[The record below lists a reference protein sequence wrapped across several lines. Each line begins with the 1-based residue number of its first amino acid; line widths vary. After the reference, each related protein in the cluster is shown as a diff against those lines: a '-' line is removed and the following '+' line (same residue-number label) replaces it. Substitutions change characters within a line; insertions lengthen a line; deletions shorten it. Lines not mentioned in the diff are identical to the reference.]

1 MTTESWQPSRDFF
14 NQNAQSAEIRNV
26 CLKII
31 PILGSIFKVKN
42 RTPYMPYLHR
52 NDLLNL
58 YPHLEILEAKLL
70 ELDITPN
77 MHQHIVPEEA
87 DQIALA
93 EWVAS
98 QIFPYLGPRID
109 STATDELKILLNFA
123 HFFLDADIPEDF

>member
-1 MTTESWQPSRDFF
+1 MTTESWQRSRNFF
-14 NQNAQSAEIRNV
+14 NQNDQSAEIRNI
-26 CLKII
+26 CLEIL
-31 PILGSIFKVKN
+31 PILESVLKVKN

-70 ELDITPN
+70 ELGITPN
-77 MHQHIVPEEA
+77 MHEHIVPEEA